1 LRIKHHSFIPAH
13 AHAHASITHRL
24 SSHARTHAWLHV
36 SLPLQLAFI
45 YYPSGNASDADSPKN
60 STAWIEANA
69 QRFPVIAFNHGI
81 FGGGSQNQA
90 EYSDVVSTIA
100 SWGFFVVAMDGCSTA
115 LCEVGL
121 FSTDQRTVVN
131 RFAEGKVS
139 VSKYPFVALA
149 NGTNG
154 GIAGHSYGGMATVIS
169 ARNPGE

>member
-1 LRIKHHSFIPAH
+1 
-13 AHAHASITHRL
+13 
-24 SSHARTHAWLHV
+24 
-36 SLPLQLAFI
+36 
-45 YYPSGNASDADSPKN
+45 
-60 STAWIEANA
+60 
-69 QRFPVIAFNHGI
+69 
-81 FGGGSQNQA
+81 
-90 EYSDVVSTIA
+90 
-100 SWGFFVVAMDGCSTA
+100 MDGCSTA

-169 ARNPGE
+169 ARNPGDLILYFQSLYN